1 MATPRRTRPF
11 IGCEAAFDTDFGL
24 GGKRVSSRATWL
36 SWFAG
41 TEPDGGVSEP
51 GAELE
56 RLRRVVNEHEVAIA
70 TLKERLTESSE
81 LAARETLRARELATR
96 VDELSALL
104 SEAESACANLEASLC
119 RADLRCAEQESLLST
134 EAGRV
139 EVASRLANSADERYR
154 DVLERW
160 RATERALVR
169 AQHERTLA
177 KQHQAELQLALSKA
191 AIDRE
196 NLHQANLRLQTQLKV
211 AQLDKDDAAEASS
224 RRLIQ
229 VEQRLRFAFDEL
241 ECFGDDTHHLLRL
254 ACDGLWSR
262 LAEDVPRA
270 LRSVNSNVAQDWL
283 TRRFD
288 GCATTSDVVIVVS
301 DVLSRLRLARLE
313 LTEHLPLQV
322 SVVPL
327 GEGRSGANA
336 IVRFAM
342 GLLSVAVKARLGVE
356 LDVMG
361 VEERDG
367 RYVASLGVVRPAAE
381 K

>member
-1 MATPRRTRPF
+1 
-11 IGCEAAFDTDFGL
+11 
-24 GGKRVSSRATWL
+24 VSSRASWL

-41 TEPDGGVSEP
+41 TESDSGAEDP

-56 RLRRVVNEHEVAIA
+56 RLRRVVSEHEAEIG
-70 TLKERLTESSE
+70 TLQERLTESSE
-81 LAARETLRARELATR
+81 RASRETLRARELGAR

-104 SEAESACANLEASLC
+104 NEAENACAKLEASLC
-119 RADLRCAEQESLLST
+119 HADLRYAEQELKLST
-134 EAGRV
+134 EVGRAD
-139 EVASRLANSADERYR
+139 VASKLANSADERYR

-211 AQLDKDDAAEASS
+211 AQLDKDDAAAASS

-229 VEQRLRFAFDEL
+229 AEQRLRFAFDEL

-262 LAEDVPRA
+262 LAEDVPAA
-270 LRSVNSNVAQDWL
+270 LRGANSNVAQEWL
-283 TRRFD
+283 ERRFD

-336 IVRFAM
+336 IVRFSI
-342 GLLSVAVKARLGVE
+342 GLLLVAVKARLNVE
-356 LDVMG
+356 LDVTG

-367 RYVASLGVVRPAAE
+367 RHVASLGVVRAVPE
-381 K
+381 T